1 VWTDQER
8 VQVLHEA
15 ESRRLSAKGAELGG
29 SAPAPDV
36 AGGRLGRMRRFERG
50 LGERPALVYSYQ
62 RQRLLPLRGKET
74 QPHLTLTRPADVQ
87 GGCPVAA
94 VSSDQGFGRLIDRP
108 RRVLRQ
114 QGRIMTR
121 PTDALRGGLSRRE
134 RVLLRQL
141 ATTHAD
147 QREQCGEA
155 ITVDREGPG
164 EAAGASA
171 EHQKLLSLKGEKGN
185 PAPSRHDCTQSP
197 RPQAETTLD

>member
-1 VWTDQER
+1 MWTDQER

-15 ESRRLSAKGAELGG
+15 ESRRLSVKCAALGG
-29 SAPAPDV
+29 SAPAV

-50 LGERPALVYSYQ
+50 LGERPALVYGYRDRDSYPSGEGNPAPSHLDKAGG
-62 RQRLLPLRGKET
+62 RSRRLSAGR
-74 QPHLTLTRPADVQ
+74 
-87 GGCPVAA
+87 

-147 QREQCGEA
+147 QCEQCGEA